1 MKYLKTTLSA
11 IGIAIYCGNVYSQN
25 KKIDKDVVGECGM
38 YIKHL
43 KENPKSAVVLFNQ
56 NNMYAFIASAKK
68 DRALIK
74 AQDFDMP
81 TSKTITEMLEK
92 YCTKN
97 PADKF
102 SSAGNSIVNEL
113 IEKQNNKN

>member
-25 KKIDKDVVGECGM
+25 KKIDKEVVGECGM

-43 KENPKSAVVLFNQ
+43 KENPKSAGVLFNQ

-68 DRALIK
+68 DRAKLK
-74 AQDFDMP
+74 DKDFDMP
-81 TSKTITEMLEK
+81 TLITTTEMMEK

-97 PADKF
+97 QADKL
-102 SSAGNSIVNEL
+102 SSAGDSIVNEL
-113 IEKQNNKN
+113 VENNKNK

>member
-25 KKIDKDVVGECGM
+25 KKIDKEVVGECGM

-43 KENPKSAVVLFNQ
+43 KENPKSARVLFNQ

-68 DRALIK
+68 DRAKLK
-74 AQDFDMP
+74 DKDFDMP
-81 TSKTITEMLEK
+81 TSITITEMFEK

-97 PADKF
+97 PADII
-102 SSAGNSIVNEL
+102 SSAGKSIVNEL
-113 IEKQNNKN
+113 VEKNNKK

>member
-43 KENPKSAVVLFNQ
+43 KENPKSAGVLFNQ
-56 NNMYAFIASAKK
+56 NNMYAFIDSAKK

-74 AQDFDMP
+74 AQDFDMS
-81 TSKTITEMLEK
+81 TSKTITEMMEK
-92 YCTKN
+92 YCIKN

-102 SSAGNSIVNEL
+102 SSAGDSIVNEL
-113 IEKQNNKN
+113 VENNKNK